1 MKLVGFFSELPHGSP
16 DGPSLAA
23 AVGQLDDDTA
33 SHVAGYLN
41 AGTVIVP
48 TLGTRCVDVLSDEKP
63 DIGPLAICSDGE
75 WAWPSDLGFYVLK
88 YRVGLPVEFIDHA
101 RQRGWHPPKLSPEE
115 ISIAANDL
123 VGSN

>member
-1 MKLVGFFSELPHGSP
+1 MKLVGFFSELPHGSS

-33 SHVAGYLN
+33 RHVAGYLN

-48 TLGTRCVDVLSDEKP
+48 TLGTRCFDLLSEEKP
-63 DIGPLAICSDGE
+63 DIGPLAIHSDGE
-75 WAWPSDLGFYVLK
+75 WAWPSDLGFYVAK
-88 YRVGLPVEFIDHA
+88 YRVGLPAEFIDHA
-101 RQRGWHPPKLSPEE
+101 RQRGWRPPELSAEE
-115 ISIAANDL
+115 ISAATNDL